1 MPDVFQSDG
10 AILSGSMFGSTLH
23 VKMCR
28 PKNYKMPQVTGKI
41 GL

>member
-1 MPDVFQSDG
+1 MPEAFEPHG

-28 PKNYKMPQVTGKI
+28 PKNYKISQLSLVI
-41 GL
+41 Q